1 MIVYDKYA
9 LKLAAGIAWKYRD
22 EAAHPDQTFDLRV
35 EDTSG
40 AVLVGAKV
48 TMKNTGTGIS
58 SVTMSNSAGLCNFTL
73 VQVGNYDLTVESEG
87 FKSETIRNMRVETG
101 VSGPAELQAG
111 GGRSGRE
118 GGSPGYVA
126 RHNTFSFKYG

>member
-58 SVTMSNSAGLCNFTL
+58 SVTMSNSPAFTTSL
-73 VQVGNYDLTVESEG
+73 L
-87 FKSETIRNMRVETG
+87 FKSVTTT
-101 VSGPAELQAG
+101 SL
-111 GGRSGRE
+111 
-118 GGSPGYVA
+118 
-126 RHNTFSFKYG
+126 